1 MRFSFLYRTFLRRAI
16 LPVAQRTD
24 RTPAQPGK
32 LGRALQD
39 AQEWN
44 IRNQARRKRLG
55 LE

>member
-1 MRFSFLYRTFLRRAI
+1 MRFSFLYRAFLRRAL

-24 RTPAQPGK
+24 RTPAQPCK

-44 IRNQARRKRLG
+44 ARNQARRKRLG

>member
-1 MRFSFLYRTFLRRAI
+1 MRLSFLYRTFLRRAMVP
-16 LPVAQRTD
+16 LAQRND
-24 RTPAQPGK
+24 RTTVQPGK

-44 IRNQARRKRLG
+44 VRNQARRKRLG

>member
-1 MRFSFLYRTFLRRAI
+1 MRFSFIYRTFLRRTM
-16 LPVAQRTD
+16 LPLAQRND
-24 RTPAQPGK
+24 RAPAQPGK

-44 IRNQARRKRLG
+44 VRNQARRKRLG